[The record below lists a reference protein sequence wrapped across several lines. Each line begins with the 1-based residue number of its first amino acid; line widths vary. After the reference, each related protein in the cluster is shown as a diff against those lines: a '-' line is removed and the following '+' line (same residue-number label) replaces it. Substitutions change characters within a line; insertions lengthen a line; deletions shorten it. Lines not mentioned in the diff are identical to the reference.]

1 MYSFCVFSINAAHA
15 FVFQIGIIK
24 NICAGSAQ
32 ALCIANLAL
41 ERRRSRYSVG
51 NQVEVQARTR
61 AVGSNAAGG
70 VGLVTNVTWDGDSEM
85 YTVKYVVGGRTE
97 LNVRVEFVS
106 PYVLSQSARAA
117 DGDIRSHRYS
127 AASAAARDTS
137 ALSEKRRHDAE
148 VCALRFKVIDLEA
161 QLSSERARVKRERAA
176 LKDSAKRCAELE
188 AKVTVESQRR
198 IAEHEQTQ
206 RAMIELL
213 EEVAK
218 SSAADATATWQAKF
232 RLEQE
237 RQAELKREHLQLMK
251 SLEGDVIEAQ
261 ASHHR
266 LEAAVG
272 GMLADVREQTALELA
287 STIRSVERRLK
298 AAEEARVQSDLEVD
312 RVRAELQAEHKKEI
326 EKAEAG
332 IRSVMGIARVL
343 LPPGD
348 YAQVL
353 GMESTNFGARVES
366 LADMGQRRKRD
377 LGKVAGMLVGGILD
391 LFTSGEGDKVLA
403 AITERRDASKTTA
416 GRALQ
421 AQSTLGNPT
430 QVEVALKVIADAY
443 RNAMVSG
450 DKNTAR
456 QLLSVA
462 VSFPGVTDQEI
473 IELFTDERPL
483 LGSLAEGDEVD
494 VTILKKG
501 NHGDV
506 ECHVI
511 FVDLAA
517 ETVEVTGLGEVAFSR
532 VWNRGA
538 VRCTQ
543 HQVHA
548 AKLHAKD
555 NFPGAQVSPTI
566 NPHQGIDK
574 PRADFVANF
583 LRDDTVV
590 EEVEGS
596 FVNAKSGLKYRLKQ
610 CRFSLWQRLAAEMI
624 DAQLQPCSWTY
635 FWSLTRTNE
644 YELLTVDNCCC
655 GICRELGFENYNE
668 LTEIVQLLEE
678 GLRCASNDHF
688 GFPKKREMEKRIERE
703 GQFRRGTFARHLQ
716 EQNECG
722 SHCLRLNLTTH
733 CDPRFRKLC
742 THGEPQGDEPES
754 MVDYFRRVFK
764 RNTRPG
770 DWNDTCEICGG
781 DESGNAE
788 TCSHCNVVAHPKCI
802 KKAHWDLPLQKD
814 KDGEWTCWHCVCDLD
829 SRRHVMNCSQC
840 NEAGYIIADIK
851 MANDLLRK
859 LELKAEAAKVGTKGG
874 SKRSKFA
881 AVPPP
886 ISGTKVARLSEVI
899 EVRLQRAE
907 AKQHEYHA
915 HLIQDRNQGY
925 FKDLAIETLPL
936 DSFFGLVD
944 YWAKLTPG
952 KAGGR
957 ATCEGDSA
965 GLSAHGT
972 MFVYRNPTLAERGEI
987 DKQYG
992 DVDWSLFGPAADE
1005 EGAPSLL
1012 EEHFNTYCDDSRQG
1026 SFHTK
1031 SVLEATIS
1039 LFLVGRPWL
1048 AAKRKARLQSDNATN
1063 YRDPTTEIDLIWIGT
1078 RCFSTS
1084 GMGKGET
1091 DGNGKGNKADLISAN
1106 NARRGYESAH
1116 EVMGILNEKR
1126 RLGQTHVE
1134 LALQRA
1140 NEDGGNKKRQSVNRH
1155 FGLWTVDDEYIRSW
1169 EYLDP
1174 EASRESL
1181 LTTGRARGY
1190 GWGVETPKRS
1200 FNTSQR
1206 TQTKTSTGASL
1217 IHDDVAPNPKQRG
1230 TKAEKKQ
1237 LKVARDEASEA
1248 KRAARE
1254 EKAAAL
1260 REEKDQAKAHDV
1272 EQCPRCGQRFMT
1284 RGWFNRHRD
1293 GWCADRE
1300 DRRRAYLMERDVKTK
1315 LKAADVLARQEYA
1328 RRLDEL
1334 DKVKVELCGP
1344 RSVGEARVGIE
1355 LKKRERDG
1363 LFIVAAV
1370 SGLAE
1375 LTGRISEGF
1384 VAVSYGDGASSSPV
1398 ASASAFPEELLPGE
1412 TLVITFARPTPPVP
1426 YHGAARAGIHMKPR
1440 FKMHEAQLAW
1450 LERCVFNGRKLSNAA
1465 PAWAA
1470 MKLEFDGILRID
1482 PPSPMWLE
1490 KKQIATW
1497 LAGKLKA
1504 EKATRRAA
1512 SAQARKV
1519 PTPAGP
1525 SAKGKRKTPAAK
1537 RPGRKSAEK
1546 SRGRATVD
1554 SDSGTSDEKEEEESE
1569 AESSS
1574 ISGGDDSSADEDES
1588 GGNRSIESGSDG
1600 E

>member
-1 MYSFCVFSINAAHA
+1 
-15 FVFQIGIIK
+15 
-24 NICAGSAQ
+24 
-32 ALCIANLAL
+32 
-41 ERRRSRYSVG
+41 
-51 NQVEVQARTR
+51 
-61 AVGSNAAGG
+61 
-70 VGLVTNVTWDGDSEM
+70 
-85 YTVKYVVGGRTE
+85 
-97 LNVRVEFVS
+97 
-106 PYVLSQSARAA
+106 
-117 DGDIRSHRYS
+117 
-127 AASAAARDTS
+127 
-137 ALSEKRRHDAE
+137 
-148 VCALRFKVIDLEA
+148 
-161 QLSSERARVKRERAA
+161 
-176 LKDSAKRCAELE
+176 
-188 AKVTVESQRR
+188 
-198 IAEHEQTQ
+198 
-206 RAMIELL
+206 
-213 EEVAK
+213 
-218 SSAADATATWQAKF
+218 
-232 RLEQE
+232 
-237 RQAELKREHLQLMK
+237 
-251 SLEGDVIEAQ
+251 
-261 ASHHR
+261 
-266 LEAAVG
+266 
-272 GMLADVREQTALELA
+272 
-287 STIRSVERRLK
+287 
-298 AAEEARVQSDLEVD
+298 
-312 RVRAELQAEHKKEI
+312 
-326 EKAEAG
+326 
-332 IRSVMGIARVL
+332 
-343 LPPGD
+343 
-348 YAQVL
+348 
-353 GMESTNFGARVES
+353 
-366 LADMGQRRKRD
+366 
-377 LGKVAGMLVGGILD
+377 
-391 LFTSGEGDKVLA
+391 
-403 AITERRDASKTTA
+403 
-416 GRALQ
+416 
-421 AQSTLGNPT
+421 
-430 QVEVALKVIADAY
+430 
-443 RNAMVSG
+443 
-450 DKNTAR
+450 
-456 QLLSVA
+456 
-462 VSFPGVTDQEI
+462 
-473 IELFTDERPL
+473 
-483 LGSLAEGDEVD
+483 
-494 VTILKKG
+494 
-501 NHGDV
+501 
-506 ECHVI
+506 
-511 FVDLAA
+511 
-517 ETVEVTGLGEVAFSR
+517 
-532 VWNRGA
+532 
-538 VRCTQ
+538 
-543 HQVHA
+543 
-548 AKLHAKD
+548 
-555 NFPGAQVSPTI
+555 
-566 NPHQGIDK
+566 
-574 PRADFVANF
+574 
-583 LRDDTVV
+583 
-590 EEVEGS
+590 
-596 FVNAKSGLKYRLKQ
+596 
-610 CRFSLWQRLAAEMI
+610 
-624 DAQLQPCSWTY
+624 
-635 FWSLTRTNE
+635 
-644 YELLTVDNCCC
+644 
-655 GICRELGFENYNE
+655 
-668 LTEIVQLLEE
+668 
-678 GLRCASNDHF
+678 
-688 GFPKKREMEKRIERE
+688 
-703 GQFRRGTFARHLQ
+703 
-716 EQNECG
+716 
-722 SHCLRLNLTTH
+722 
-733 CDPRFRKLC
+733 
-742 THGEPQGDEPES
+742 
-754 MVDYFRRVFK
+754 
-764 RNTRPG
+764 
-770 DWNDTCEICGG
+770 
-781 DESGNAE
+781 
-788 TCSHCNVVAHPKCI
+788 
-802 KKAHWDLPLQKD
+802 
-814 KDGEWTCWHCVCDLD
+814 
-829 SRRHVMNCSQC
+829 
-840 NEAGYIIADIK
+840 
-851 MANDLLRK
+851 
-859 LELKAEAAKVGTKGG
+859 
-874 SKRSKFA
+874 
-881 AVPPP
+881 
-886 ISGTKVARLSEVI
+886 
-899 EVRLQRAE
+899 
-907 AKQHEYHA
+907 
-915 HLIQDRNQGY
+915 
-925 FKDLAIETLPL
+925 
-936 DSFFGLVD
+936 
-944 YWAKLTPG
+944 
-952 KAGGR
+952 
-957 ATCEGDSA
+957 
-965 GLSAHGT
+965 
-972 MFVYRNPTLAERGEI
+972 
-987 DKQYG
+987 
-992 DVDWSLFGPAADE
+992 
-1005 EGAPSLL
+1005 
-1012 EEHFNTYCDDSRQG
+1012 
-1026 SFHTK
+1026 
-1031 SVLEATIS
+1031 
-1039 LFLVGRPWL
+1039 
-1048 AAKRKARLQSDNATN
+1048 
-1063 YRDPTTEIDLIWIGT
+1063 
-1078 RCFSTS
+1078 
-1084 GMGKGET
+1084 MGKGET

-1174 EASRESL
+1174 EASRKSL

-1537 RPGRKSAEK
+1537 RPGQKSAKK

-1588 GGNRSIESGSDG
+1588 GGNCSIESGSDG